1 MSLWRVINIVLPYA
15 THILTRLFVCAR
27 SHVCLLA
34 SVVCFGCNARP
45 TSHSPASLQLPSC
58 HASLFTDTPL
68 FVSPLPALS
77 IIHFFIVSHAH
88 KQTRVHTDAVNCII
102 VKTGLTKWEAK
113 REGNRA
119 TGYVRRG
126 VGRINLSAKT

>member
-45 TSHSPASLQLPSC
+45 TSHSPASLQLPSR

-102 VKTGLTKWEAK
+102 VKTGLTKWEA
-113 REGNRA
+113 NRA

-126 VGRINLSAKT
+126 VGRIYLSAKT